1 VRGLPVGATLVPAD
15 DVTGRAC
22 MTGADAGAAGHAAA
36 HLAKGTSRPD
46 DTLWRADPR
55 QQGLLGVTDAIAWFG
70 AAGYVVS
77 VPLLDTQPYD
87 LVVDGPRGLERIQVK
102 TTTYRSPRGVF
113 VASIATR
120 GGNRSFHTVK
130 YFDPDSCDAVYVLT
144 DAGDRY
150 LVPTV
155 EISSRSVLHLG
166 RKVARFRLER
176 RKGCCASEV

>member
-1 VRGLPVGATLVPAD
+1 
-15 DVTGRAC
+15 
-22 MTGADAGAAGHAAA
+22 MTDGDAAPTGHAAS
-36 HLAKGTSRPD
+36 HLAKGARRPA

-77 VPLLDTQPYD
+77 VPLLDAQPYD

-102 TTTYRSPRGVF
+102 TTTYRSPRGIF
-113 VASIATR
+113 VASLATR

-130 YFDPDSCDAVYVLT
+130 YFDPSSCDAVYVLT
-144 DAGDRY
+144 DAADRY
-150 LVPTV
+150 LVPTA

-166 RKVARFRLER
+166 RKVAQFRLTR
-176 RKGCCASEV
+176 PSDRSET

>member
-1 VRGLPVGATLVPAD
+1 
-15 DVTGRAC
+15 

-36 HLAKGTSRPD
+36 HLAKGTSRPA

-102 TTTYRSPRGVF
+102 TTTHRGRSGRF
-113 VASIATR
+113 VVQLCTR
-120 GGNRSFHTVK
+120 GGNRSGTTTRHLEPASVER
-130 YFDPDSCDAVYVLT
+130 VYVLT
-144 DAGDRY
+144 DLRDRY
-150 LVPTV
+150 LIPADR
-155 EISSRSVLHLG
+155 ISARAAMTLG
-166 RKVARFRLER
+166 PSWDGFRL
-176 RKGCCASEV
+176 